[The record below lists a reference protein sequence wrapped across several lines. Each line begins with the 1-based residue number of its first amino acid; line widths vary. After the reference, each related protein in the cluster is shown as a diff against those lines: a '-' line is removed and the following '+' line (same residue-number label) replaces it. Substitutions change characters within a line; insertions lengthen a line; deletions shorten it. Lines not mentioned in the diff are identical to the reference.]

1 VADDKDTVERAKEIL
16 VYGPLGLALYMRDTA
31 PSFLKVFVARGRAEF
46 DQRKRTV
53 GEQLGQAK
61 NVGQDT
67 VSPGSSAS
75 AAASAAASTA
85 AAAAPQVLRLVSDG
99 LGKFRETAEG
109 ALEALGARGESP
121 AGTAPPP
128 ASSPS
133 GSPSP
138 PASPAA
144 SPASSPAA
152 SRAASTGNGPS
163 AARPAPSASDAG
175 APAAGAT
182 DAVPRLAIPDYDELS
197 ASQVVDRLDG
207 LSPGALEAIRAY
219 EQAHRGRAT
228 ILGKIEQLGQTG

>member
-1 VADDKDTVERAKEIL
+1 MADDKDPVERAKEIF
-16 VYGPLGLALYMRDTA
+16 VYGPIGLALYMRDTA

-75 AAASAAASTA
+75 AAATAAANTA

-109 ALEALGARGESP
+109 ALDALGARGETTT
-121 AGTAPPP
+121 TA
-128 ASSPS
+128 ATT
-133 GSPSP
+133 
-138 PASPAA
+138 AA
-144 SPASSPAA
+144 SAAPTGAPTANATPRSAPAPATP
-152 SRAASTGNGPS
+152 SRAPQPGAP
-163 AARPAPSASDAG
+163 ARPAG
-175 APAAGAT
+175 PAAVAD
-182 DAVPRLAIPDYDELS
+182 DASGPGLAIPDYDELS

-207 LSPGALEAIRAY
+207 LSAGALDAIRAY